1 MGKEAHF
8 PSLRPLVSPRSS
20 SIYLVSGVVGPGAG
34 AEGALFTP
42 SQQEQCRGDGCAGS
56 WTLMG

>member
-1 MGKEAHF
+1 MDKEAHF

-42 SQQEQCRGDGCAGS
+42 SQQEQCQGDGCAGS
-56 WTLMG
+56 